1 MPTRGSVAPARQTVE
16 GGHHL
21 LSTSS
26 RTGWSINSTS
36 PTWRPTKLLAPNR
49 ARAADV
55 AALAG
60 VNPAFDRVPWVS
72 NSQNRLPGYRA
83 TRARGIA
90 RARGPCFRPCMC
102 RRCKRLVIPS
112 AGA

>member
-1 MPTRGSVAPARQTVE
+1 MLTRGSVAPARQTVE

-60 VNPAFDRVPWVS
+60 ANPAFDRVPW
-72 NSQNRLPGYRA
+72 
-83 TRARGIA
+83 ARQLVTPA
-90 RARGPCFRPCMC
+90 REAPTN
-102 RRCKRLVIPS
+102 
-112 AGA
+112 

>member
-26 RTGWSINSTS
+26 RTGWSSTPRHQRGGRRS
-36 PTWRPTKLLAPNR
+36 CFAPNR

-55 AALAG
+55 AALAVQSRFRPRSVG
-60 VNPAFDRVPWVS
+60 STAHKLGTGRPGHGASRERGAPASDRVCVAAVS
-72 NSQNRLPGYRA
+72 G
-83 TRARGIA
+83 
-90 RARGPCFRPCMC
+90 
-102 RRCKRLVIPS
+102 
-112 AGA
+112 